1 MSGAKVGVNDG
12 ETMKTISA
20 PFLNHQWLE
29 DFSLGDRFEYGCW
42 EMKIEDMLAFAR
54 LYDPEP
60 FHLDEI
66 KARAL
71 GWDGIIASGPQI
83 SAIWRR
89 MSKDAFPNAQIIV
102 SPGWDSIR
110 WFKPVY
116 AGDVLRSETEITE
129 ARQLKSRDHEG
140 MIKLDNR
147 ILRGEEL
154 VSQLSSTWFM
164 RCRPA

>member
-1 MSGAKVGVNDG
+1 MRESS
-12 ETMKTISA
+12 E
-20 PFLNHQWLE
+20 PFLNNQWLE
-29 DFSLGDRFEYGCW
+29 DFAVGQKFRYGNW
-42 EMKIEDMLAFAR
+42 VMKIEEMLDFAR

-60 FHLDEI
+60 FHLDEA

-89 MSKDAFPNAQIIV
+89 MSKDAFPNAEIIV

-116 AGDVLRSETEITE
+116 AGDVLHSETEITE
-129 ARQLKSRDHEG
+129 ARALKSRDRQG

-147 ILRGEEL
+147 VMRGDEL

-164 RCRPA
+164 RAQS

>member
-1 MSGAKVGVNDG
+1 MS
-12 ETMKTISA
+12 ETSE
-20 PFLNHQWLE
+20 PFLNHRWLE
-29 DFSLGDRFEYGCW
+29 DFAVGQTFRYGAW
-42 EMKIEDMLAFAR
+42 EMKIEQMLDFAR

-60 FHLDEI
+60 FHLDEEQ
-66 KARAL
+66 ARAL
-71 GWDGIIASGPQI
+71 GWDGVIASGPQI

-89 MSKDAFPNAQIIV
+89 MSKDAFPNAEIIV
-102 SPGWDSIR
+102 SPGWDTIR

-116 AGDVLRSETEITE
+116 AGDLLHTETEIVE
-129 ARQLKSRDHEG
+129 ARPLKSRDRQG

-164 RCRPA
+164 RAQS

>member
-1 MSGAKVGVNDG
+1 MTDAL
-12 ETMKTISA
+12 E
-20 PFLNHQWLE
+20 PFVDQRWLE
-29 DFSLGDRFEYGCW
+29 DFSVGQRFRYGNW
-42 EMKIEDMLAFAR
+42 TMKIEQMLDFAR

-60 FHLDEI
+60 FHLDEQ
-66 KARAL
+66 KAKEL
-71 GWDGIIASGPQI
+71 GWEGVIASGPQI

-89 MSKDAFPNAQIIV
+89 MSKDAFPNAEIIV

-116 AGDVLRSETEITE
+116 AGDLLHSETEIVE
-129 ARQLKSRDHEG
+129 ARPLKSRDRQG

-164 RCRPA
+164 RAKA

>member
-1 MSGAKVGVNDG
+1 MTS
-12 ETMKTISA
+12 
-20 PFLNHQWLE
+20 PFLAHQWLE
-29 DFSLGDRFEYGCW
+29 DFSVGDRFDYGHW
-42 EMKIEDMLAFAR
+42 EMKIEEMLAFAR

-60 FHLDEI
+60 FHLDET
-66 KARAL
+66 KAKAL

-102 SPGWDSIR
+102 SPGWDNIR

-116 AGDVLRSETEITE
+116 AGDILRAETEIAE
-129 ARQLKSRDHEG
+129 ARPLQSRENEG
-140 MIKLDNR
+140 MIKLNNR
-147 ILRGEEL
+147 ILRGDEL

-164 RCRPA
+164 RCQPLA

>member
-1 MSGAKVGVNDG
+1 MTKV
-12 ETMKTISA
+12 TA
-20 PFLNHQWLE
+20 PFVNHRWLE
-29 DFSLGDRFEYGCW
+29 DFSVGDRFEYGCW
-42 EMKIEDMLAFAR
+42 QMTIEDMLAFAR
-54 LYDPEP
+54 LYDPES
-60 FHLDEI
+60 FHLDEA
-66 KARAL
+66 KAKAL
-71 GWDGIIASGPQI
+71 GWAGVIASGPQI

-116 AGDVLRSETEITE
+116 AGDQLRAETEITE
-129 ARQLKSRDHEG
+129 ARRLQSRDHEG

-147 ILRGEEL
+147 ILRGDEL

-164 RCRPA
+164 RCKPSV